1 MNPETN
7 TSSVVTTK
15 LKDDKARAAMLGVMK
30 EMSEQMA
37 KIDDARDQANEIL
50 DAAAKAFDIPK
61 PMLRKVSKLYHKQ
74 AMSEYETEVA
84 DIKNIYNQLSTK

>member
-1 MNPETN
+1 
-7 TSSVVTTK
+7 

-30 EMSEQMA
+30 EISEQMS
-37 KIDDARDQANEIL
+37 KIDVARDQVNEIL
-50 DAAAKAFDIPK
+50 DAAAKAFEIPK

-84 DIKNIYNQLSTK
+84 DVKNIYNQLTTK

>member
-1 MNPETN
+1 MNTEQN
-7 TSSVVTTK
+7 TTTTTE

-30 EMSEQMA
+30 EISEQMS
-37 KIDDARDQANEIL
+37 KIDVARDQVNEIL
-50 DAAAKAFDIPK
+50 DAAAKAFEIPK

-84 DIKNIYNQLSTK
+84 DVKNIYNQLTTK